1 MGEIFLARVEGLAGF
16 EKLFVVKRIVPHL
29 ADDIRFRTMLIDEA
43 RLAAKMSHPNVCQ
56 VYELGE
62 TDGQLYIVMEYLE
75 GVTLLPLLRRSSR
88 LMTPLPF
95 GMIAGIIQQ
104 TSEALH
110 YAHELRDRGGVAL
123 NIIHRDVSPSN
134 VFITQNGVV
143 KVLDF
148 GIAKVRN
155 ASAETSTG
163 IVKGKYAYMAPE
175 QLRAQPIDRRVDV
188 FALGIVLYELLALR
202 RLFQRQ
208 TDYLTFRAVLER
220 PIPDLQQYRPDA
232 PPALVDV
239 VMSAMHREP
248 AKRFDTVRAFATA
261 AISAMGPET
270 RVWTQ
275 SEIGDYIHANFA
287 DDLKRLS
294 AAIHDALKEGERR
307 KLPPSMPIVA
317 DAHGADDV
325 FSSVESPDAGS
336 SQDGMR
342 TDVELPAETP
352 PPFGSDT
359 PDPER
364 ATLEPAAPP
373 KKSPSAPIPVA
384 VAKPRS
390 SGPIARPSV
399 PPPLEPKEREPDT
412 NPLARSKARS
422 IPPPIVHPSAPPS
435 RRGVQIGVAA
445 IAVALV
451 GLGGVWWFVWRTPE
465 ARAPIAATTAA
476 TQPPP
481 AGTVVVDAAP
491 TAPRHVHLS
500 VTSKPARAHVVVDGE
515 ALGITP
521 LEIDVAP
528 RSSAVVDVVA
538 DGYVDHHE
546 SIALDTDLTLQIL
559 LDKAAAHSVVPAI
572 RRPAVKRPE
581 GTGSGSDEAIR
592 DHR

>member
-1 MGEIFLARVEGLAGF
+1 MTYARGHPHGNLGRYELVARLATGGMGEIFLARVEGLAGF

-88 LMTPLPF
+88 LMTPLPL
-95 GMIAGIIQQ
+95 GMIGGIIQQ

-175 QLRAQPIDRRVDV
+175 QLRAQAIDRRVDV

-232 PPALVDV
+232 PPALIDV

-248 AKRFDTVRAFATA
+248 AKRFDTVRAFSTA
-261 AISAMGPET
+261 AVSAMGPEH

-275 SEIGDYIHANFA
+275 SEIADYVHANFA

-294 AAIHDALKEGERR
+294 VAIHDAMQANER
-307 KLPPSMPIVA
+307 KKAPPAMPILT

-325 FSSVESPDAGS
+325 FSSVDAPDAGS
-336 SQDGMR
+336 SQDRMP
-342 TDVELPAETP
+342 TEVEFAGETP
-352 PPFGSDT
+352 QPFEPDKPAPT
-359 PDPER
+359 PVP
-364 ATLEPAAPP
+364 AKEP
-373 KKSPSAPIPVA
+373 SNPIPV
-384 VAKPRS
+384 VTKPRP
-390 SGPIARPSV
+390 SGPIARPAV
-399 PPPLEPKEREPDT
+399 PTLEPKEREPDT

-422 IPPPIVHPSAPPS
+422 IPPPVVHPSAPS
-435 RRGVQIGVAA
+435 RSRGLQ
-445 IAVALV
+445 IAVGVVALALIA
-451 GLGGVWWFVWRTPE
+451 LGGVWWFVWRPPE
-465 ARAPIAATTAA
+465 ARVPIASAK
-476 TQPPP
+476 PVSSP
-481 AGTVVVDAAP
+481 AGTLTDDAAP
-491 TAPRHVHLS
+491 ATAKHVHLS
-500 VTSKPARAHVVVDGE
+500 VTSKPTRARVVVDGE
-515 ALGITP
+515 SLGTTP

-528 RSSAVVDVVA
+528 RSTAMFDVVA
-538 DGYVDHHE
+538 DGYADHHE
-546 SIALDTDLTLQIL
+546 SISLDTDLTLQVL
-559 LDKAAAHSVVPAI
+559 LDKAAVPAVRSI
-572 RRPAVKRPE
+572 PPPV
-581 GTGSGSDEAIR
+581 
-592 DHR
+592 